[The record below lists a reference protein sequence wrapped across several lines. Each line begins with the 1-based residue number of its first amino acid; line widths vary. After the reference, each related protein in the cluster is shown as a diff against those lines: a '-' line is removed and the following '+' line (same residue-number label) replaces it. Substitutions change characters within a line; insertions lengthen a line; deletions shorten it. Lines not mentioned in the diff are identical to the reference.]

1 MNLSILGK
9 IDGAWQSL
17 GTTTIGDN
25 NAGSVVLG
33 NDYIYNDINGMIVE
47 CMTVSLTADGSSE
60 NITQEITLKKPFT
73 NVILTVACSCESTKY
88 IYSNLNVIAIPS
100 GKDKVKIGLR
110 HLDSN
115 VKLEG
120 SFTIFLTCFGK

>member
-25 NAGSVVLG
+25 KASSVVLG

-88 IYSNLNVIAIPS
+88 IYSNLNVVAIPS

-120 SFTIFLTCFGK
+120 SFTVFLTCFGK

>member
-17 GTTTIGDN
+17 GTTTVGDN
-25 NAGSVVLG
+25 SSSVTLG
-33 NDYIYNDINGMIVE
+33 DDYIYNNINGMIVE
-47 CMTVSLTADGSSE
+47 CMTISLTAYCNSK
-60 NITQEITLKKPFT
+60 NITQEITLKKSFP

-88 IYSNLNVIAIPS
+88 IYSNLNVVAIPS

-120 SFTIFLTCFGK
+120 SFTVFLTCFGK

>member
-25 NAGSVVLG
+25 NTSSVVLG

-73 NVILTVACSCESTKY
+73 NVILTAACSCESTKY
-88 IYSNLNVIAIPS
+88 IYSNLNVVAIPS